1 MNLLS
6 WLFGKSFG
14 RRTSVSQKT
23 EDLIKRDW
31 EQIGVLLDQ
40 KGPSQ
45 LKQAL
50 IKADKSLD
58 NALKDMFDGDVGDV
72 MADRL
77 KAAKTRFDIVTYNKI
92 WEAHKVRNAL
102 VHESGYEPPYYVLTE
117 AVEHLRRG
125 LERLGIN
132 V

>member
-58 NALKDMFDGDVGDV
+58 NALKDMFDGDV

>member
-1 MNLLS
+1 
-6 WLFGKSFG
+6 
-14 RRTSVSQKT
+14 
-23 EDLIKRDW
+23 
-31 EQIGVLLDQ
+31 
-40 KGPSQ
+40 
-45 LKQAL
+45 
-50 IKADKSLD
+50 
-58 NALKDMFDGDVGDV
+58 GDV